1 MKSVILLKMR
11 PWVFL
16 TELPI
21 MVLLV
26 ICCRVNDDIDGL
38 LKLYPLIIALAA
50 LIIFLAFY
58 FFRLV
63 EISWEEIRDIGLFT
77 RRDEAVITRDTALVI
92 TLPKRGKMK
101 LILLGDRGTAAFD
114 WMKPGEGS
122 RELPIYRGNAYGG
135 ARAAARVLGYFGA
148 AEGDIDAI
156 LKGGAVSFTYKYSA
170 VSAKNSDDGREI
182 RIDITE
188 TLSVTGVPMRRTDT
202 EI

>member
-1 MKSVILLKMR
+1 MR
-11 PWVFL
+11 PWVYL
-16 TELPI
+16 VELPI
-21 MVLLV
+21 MALLV
-26 ICCRVNDDIDGL
+26 VCWRMNDEVDGL

-77 RRDEAVITRDTALVI
+77 RRDEAVINKGTALSI

-101 LILLGDRGTAAFD
+101 IILLGDRGAAGFD
-114 WMKPGEGS
+114 WIKPGEKTH
-122 RELPIYRGNAYGG
+122 ELPMYRGNAYGG
-135 ARAAARVLGYFGA
+135 AGAVAAILRYFGA
-148 AEGDIDAI
+148 GEGDIDTI
-156 LKGGAVSFTYKYSA
+156 IKGYAVSFTYKYSK
-170 VSAKNSDDGREI
+170 VSAKDTEDGREI

-188 TLSVTGVPMRRTDT
+188 TLSVTGVPIKKTDP